1 MKQLPT
7 WTSFKSIVTFIVLC
21 LTQGMAMAQDSSSS
35 SSSSSRTITT
45 TTTTHSEWYAQPWVW
60 VVGGAVLILLL
71 VALLRGSSSSRTNT
85 GNEVKQTDKVTVT
98 RSSRTDSDV

>member
-7 WTSFKSIVTFIVLC
+7 WTSFKSIVTFVVLC
-21 LTQGMAMAQDSSSS
+21 LMQGMAMAQDSNSSS
-35 SSSSSRTITT
+35 STSSRTITT

-71 VALLRGSSSSRTNT
+71 VALLRGSSSKSTT

-98 RSSRTDSDV
+98 RSSRTDTDV